1 MRSHEQSGAWII
13 KGKSVKKHALW
24 FGTHNAEK
32 DEEERQEDSLLDFWI
47 VFTPKYVRLSQVWP
61 GHC

>member
-1 MRSHEQSGAWII
+1 MKSHKQSGTWII
-13 KGKSVKKHALW
+13 KGKSARQHALR

-47 VFTPKYVRLSQVWP
+47 VFTPK
-61 GHC
+61 

>member
-1 MRSHEQSGAWII
+1 MKSHKQSGTWII
-13 KGKSVKKHALW
+13 KGMSARQHALR

-47 VFTPKYVRLSQVWP
+47 VFTPK
-61 GHC
+61 